1 MKNITMDLR
10 SKIIKQPLISEKGT
24 DLGRADKYIFLV
36 HGDANKNQVKEA
48 VEGIYKVHV
57 MDVNVIRNKKKS
69 QEYKKAVVTIKEGE
83 TIDVIPH

>member
-1 MKNITMDLR
+1 MDLK

-24 DLGRADKYIFLV
+24 DLGAHDKYMFLV
-36 HGDANKNQVKEA
+36 HGDANKRQVKEA

-57 MDVNVIRNKKKS
+57 MAVNVVRNRKKS
-69 QEYKKAVVTIKEGE
+69 QEYKKAIVTIKAGE

>member
-1 MKNITMDLR
+1 MDLR

-24 DLGRADKYIFLV
+24 DLGAHNKYIFLT
-36 HGDANKNQVKEA
+36 HSAANKNQIKEA

-57 MDVNVIRNKKKS
+57 TDVNVMRNKKKS
-69 QEYKKAVVTIKEGE
+69 NEYKKAIVTIKEGE

>member
-1 MKNITMDLR
+1 MDLK

-24 DLGRADKYIFLV
+24 DLGAHDKYIFLA
-36 HGDANKNQVKEA
+36 HGDANKRQIKEA

-57 MDVNVIRNKKKS
+57 LDVNVIRNQKKS
-69 QEYKKAVVTIKEGE
+69 DEYKKAIVTIKEGE